1 MSLTEEPESGASRL
15 KLVGTVLPASD
26 PNEKLP
32 NVDIIH
38 VVGVDPGRRL
48 GLDTIIE
55 DSVSS
60 RKREYIFQCNI
71 TGLLLGDLVWDE
83 IQNEALQL
91 LEGLLASSEIDKAS
105 LSGASS
111 FNSHKDAML
120 SRSFPPQETSVHAV
134 RIFIAYDLGALIV
147 KKAIAM
153 ASSRESQWPG
163 IFYSAVQ
170 FIYRGCFQRR
180 ENIQAFDA
188 KLWAF
193 LQTHKKSALWASLI
207 TPSSVRTL
215 AEALVEMT
223 EVFLRSGVTLRTR
236 IISIY
241 TAEDD
246 DEYPAFDFF
255 TATLGIST
263 EFAVQ
268 GKPASQDEG
277 VPNLKKMVCYRTS
290 NWLDPPQWIALQRML
305 LPLALPQSRYTV
317 GTPKSSPRIFE
328 AKAYRDWAASPRSP
342 ILYIQGRDES
352 HSRSLADNFCLYE
365 QGRFEKRQDYS
376 TPILTFEFSGNDP
389 LRNNM
394 NSMICSAL
402 LQFQSAIA
410 SEMVE
415 SLPDILVD
423 LCHLQQGWTSKDLQN
438 IFSLLLA
445 DRAGTGAL
453 FVLYNVDECESSSR
467 KHFWGELQSL
477 LEISDF
483 YFKAVVTSRKRLQL
497 LEDAQESGLWLLYK
511 ESEDSLEEVKMLE
524 SSTPASL
531 AAHLCPGGY
540 GKHRVNRFLQALGGR
555 DKTELTHIISLIQ
568 AHTNWPDDP
577 SSAAWSGFGILLDQ
591 VKPTTSP
598 AALLDKILRSVPD
611 KLGLCWV
618 LLWLLNGHRPPSP
631 SELACLL
638 RYCDRGQGYKF
649 LPNPTHVEIRQSLQ
663 ILRSCISVLAE
674 VNYDKVCIRQFAR
687 DILTEDDPS
696 YLWNEIKPMA
706 HQSMAYFLHHY
717 LTTPATQARLD
728 SMYYRYLLSY
738 NAHDDHLMPSVQPDG
753 EDFIYYAITAFPYHL
768 EQGSEFLSQMKHD
781 FHSPKSPL
789 LPWAR
794 MYWAMS
800 NPFSRHSVDTLKLP
814 SSILQAANP
823 DTTLLKA
830 LERFTV
836 APYTSTL
843 LSASA
848 LEKEGSDDMNGLF
861 LVLSAG
867 NEEAALNYAR
877 LMIINGTRE
886 NTTEGDAI
894 VETTAVKNINSWPS
908 KALWRAVWLNM
919 ARIVRLL
926 LENGTPPDP
935 EDVSSKWFPSP
946 LYLASA
952 LGHSQIVKTLLQ
964 AEAKTRVQGKGGL
977 GVLQTATAY
986 GHQDIVRALVAKD
999 PGLLEIEQ
1007 PDTPLDHASIW
1018 GKWTTVEVL
1027 VELGAQVDFN
1037 PSSDGWTPLMVAA
1050 YHGHARTVKVLL
1062 TKHANPNHPG
1072 PGDIYTPLW
1081 YAAMHAQS
1089 VESVRALLDHGA
1101 DPNHEILRPPLVCEI
1116 CASSNICP
1124 ERKLAILDVLISNIQ
1139 PLNIDGADSNGKTGL
1154 MLAANKGDLPVVEW
1168 LIAHNANAG
1177 PTTKQSH
1184 SALYFAVINGHQQ
1197 IIQQLL
1203 AYGSPINTV
1212 FEAGNTLLHLSI
1224 NKGAKQIGMLLEA
1237 GADPELESDDGFTC
1251 LHIAIFQNKPEVVA
1265 QLIDQKVDIN
1275 HCNGQ
1280 GWSPIHLAC
1289 YVTDPNPE
1297 IVRLLADAGA
1307 RLTDT
1312 VDSGFSPLHLA
1323 ASKGVPSIIAALLE
1337 FRGALD
1343 IEQHD
1348 NDGLTPLMQAVGG
1361 GNVECVRRLLQAGAN
1376 INAQSA
1382 EGVTPLMYSM
1392 WLEEPDEVA
1401 RLLLSQTD
1409 LDITLSS
1416 PNYGTVLHIACQT
1429 QNLAAVINLLDRG
1442 VDVNQQVP
1450 GTWPTPLMAACSPS
1464 YTSGSSRKDRLPKGY
1479 EVIRTLIDHGAE
1491 VHAMYNTVVSN
1502 AMCAAALYTGPSII
1516 QYLISEGL
1524 SLKESNCLGRLPI
1537 HYAAANG
1544 LDNFEAVLRG
1554 DSTLLSAA
1562 DSSGKTALH
1571 WAAQFGRIQTVERIL
1586 AHVSSPEERKKL
1598 LNQADIDGWTA
1609 LSWAIRPNY
1618 SVYIGA
1624 SSELCNQTR
1633 TIQFLIESGAEVPKT
1648 CRMGQEYEVFTSLE
1662 LARLHN
1668 ASSEIICLLQEA
1680 DSTRRTEKNMSS
1692 RSIQPYKTQR
1702 YFCDICLQDMWGPVW
1717 RCHVCLTFDVCK
1729 KCYGRIDLY
1738 HGHLTDENGEPHK
1751 FMLLHEA
1758 APEVQE
1764 DKPSAESR
1772 ASHAPSDNGT
1782 SERTHDADIN
1792 PSPGSEQ
1799 DSDRTENVVDQEL
1812 EDIMNFSVGDYDEE
1826 DGVDGE
1832 QSP

>member
-147 KKAIAM
+147 KKVYILFFSCF
-153 ASSRESQWPG
+153 SS
-163 IFYSAVQ
+163 
-170 FIYRGCFQRR
+170 CF
-180 ENIQAFDA
+180 
-188 KLWAF
+188 
-193 LQTHKKSALWASLI
+193 
-207 TPSSVRTL
+207 
-215 AEALVEMT
+215 
-223 EVFLRSGVTLRTR
+223 G
-236 IISIY
+236 
-241 TAEDD
+241 
-246 DEYPAFDFF
+246 AFDFF

-268 GKPASQDEG
+268 GKPASQDED
-277 VPNLKKMVCYRTS
+277 
-290 NWLDPPQWIALQRML
+290 WLDPPQWIALQRML
-305 LPLALPQSRYTV
+305 LPLALPQS
-317 GTPKSSPRIFE
+317 RIFE

-365 QGRFEKRQDYS
+365 QGRFENRQDYS
-376 TPILTFEFSGNDP
+376 NDP

-410 SEMVE
+410 SEMV
-415 SLPDILVD
+415 D
-423 LCHLQQGWTSKDLQN
+423 KDLQN

-453 FVLYNVDECESSSR
+453 FVLR

-511 ESEDSLEEVKMLE
+511 ESED
-524 SSTPASL
+524 SL

-618 LLWLLNGHRPPSP
+618 LFP
-631 SELACLL
+631 SELAC
-638 RYCDRGQGYKF
+638 YKF

-674 VNYDKVCIRQFAR
+674 VNYDK
-687 DILTEDDPS
+687 DDPS

-717 LTTPATQARLD
+717 LTTPATQAL
-728 SMYYRYLLSY
+728 
-738 NAHDDHLMPSVQPDG
+738 QPDG
-753 EDFIYYAITAFPYHL
+753 EGFIYYAITAFPYHL

-800 NPFSRHSVDTLKLP
+800 NPFSRHS
-814 SSILQAANP
+814 AANP

-830 LERFTV
+830 LERFT
-836 APYTSTL
+836 
-843 LSASA
+843 
-848 LEKEGSDDMNGLF
+848 EGSDDMN
-861 LVLSAG
+861 
-867 NEEAALNYAR
+867 EAALNYAR

-919 ARIVRLL
+919 ARI
-926 LENGTPPDP
+926 
-935 EDVSSKWFPSP
+935 DVSSKWFPSP

-1124 ERKLAILDVLISNIQ
+1124 ERKLAILD
-1139 PLNIDGADSNGKTGL
+1139 TGL

-1224 NKGAKQIGMLLEA
+1224 NEGAKQIGMLLEA

-1361 GNVECVRRLLQAGAN
+1361 GAN

-1382 EGVTPLMYSM
+1382 EG
-1392 WLEEPDEVA
+1392 PDEVA

-1450 GTWPTPLMAACSPS
+1450 GTPS

-1479 EVIRTLIDHGAE
+1479 EV
-1491 VHAMYNTVVSN
+1491 HAMYNTVVSN
-1502 AMCAAALYTGPSII
+1502 AIII

-1633 TIQFLIESGAEVPKT
+1633 TIQFLIEK
-1648 CRMGQEYEVFTSLE
+1648 YEVFT
-1662 LARLHN
+1662 
-1668 ASSEIICLLQEA
+1668 EIICLLQEA

-1751 FMLLHEA
+1751 FMLLYEA